1 MLLEGSG
8 FPAQLKVQ
16 NFALVAQQL
25 ALPRS
30 YQ

>member
-1 MLLEGSG
+1 MVLEGPG

-16 NFALVAQQL
+16 NSALVAQQL